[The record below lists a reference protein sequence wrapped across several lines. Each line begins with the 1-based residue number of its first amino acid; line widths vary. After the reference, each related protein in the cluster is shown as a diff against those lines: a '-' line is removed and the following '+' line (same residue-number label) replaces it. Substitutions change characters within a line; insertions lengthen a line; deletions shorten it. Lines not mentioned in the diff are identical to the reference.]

1 MLRQVQVLLK
11 QQRGALLALTGILL
25 PSVICFSALAVDL
38 SYIYTNKEHM
48 QNAVDAAALAGAS
61 QLSLTTSD
69 DASAR
74 QLAQDYINYNNEN
87 PDNVPDSNIII
98 NHYPTDKYSTIQ
110 VVETRDVPLYF
121 MRYLLKPVGIT
132 SMRVSVTATAKA
144 IPGEE
149 KKNYDLKNNPLFKY
163 AVIANKIDYSKTL
176 FNGSTKLSGPDFT
189 GYNQRY
195 KDYYHKDPTNYNY
208 YLDYYLT
215 HGTYPSYTDWRGRTY
230 YYDETSYNTNMEGYY
245 HYNYYYDLR
254 YASSTK
260 VSATIVGKY
269 NTFGNRDY
277 LGDDDGNSYFL
288 GNNNIDTRLSSTN
301 SNVSDL
307 ITLLNSLLPDSY
319 ADSFLQSSPTIQR
332 YQSYMQDGV
341 YFNTSTDAVTVNFKY
356 NNPIDNPENPYYQL
370 NKVHEGGSAIIGG
383 VKYSVIISN
392 GDITTLNVDN
402 QNSTDNTNTY
412 NEPVLLISINGNV
425 TIDEDT
431 PHHHFNGIVYAPK
444 GTVTVKTPYDGSI
457 VAKNVTYAPYYWP
470 GALSPVSGDS
480 SYFGITDRYKE
491 YEAVYYGGDY
501 TKGSVMLIK

>member
-1 MLRQVQVLLK
+1 MLRQVQALLK

-38 SYIYTNKEHM
+38 SYIYTHKEHM

-61 QLSLTTSD
+61 KLTLTTSN
-69 DASAR
+69 DAAAR
-74 QLAQDYINYNNEN
+74 QFAQDYIDYNNEDR
-87 PDNVPDSNIII
+87 DNVPDSNIII
-98 NHYPTDKYSTIQ
+98 KHYAADKYSTIQ
-110 VVETRDVPLYF
+110 VIETRDVPLYL
-121 MRYLLKPVGIT
+121 MRYLLKPAGIT

-149 KKNYDLKNNPLFKY
+149 KKDYDLKNNPLFKY
-163 AVIANKIDYSKTL
+163 AVIANKINYSRTL
-176 FNGSTKLSGPDFT
+176 FNGSSKLKGPNFSD
-189 GYNQRY
+189 YNKRY
-195 KDYYHKDPTNYNY
+195 YDLYHKAPTSYNH

-215 HGTYPSYTDWRGRTY
+215 YGKYPTYTDWWGTHT
-230 YYDETSYNTNMEGYY
+230 YDEYTYNYYMEATN
-245 HYNYYYDLR
+245 HYSYYYDLR
-254 YASSTK
+254 YASSNKT
-260 VSATIVGKY
+260 SATIIGKY
-269 NTFGNRDY
+269 NTSGNWDYWGYQDGSYDY
-277 LGDDDGNSYFL
+277 LGK
-288 GNNNIDTRLSSTN
+288 NNIDTRLSATN

-307 ITLLNSLLPDSY
+307 ITLLNNLLPASY
-319 ADSFLQSSPTIQR
+319 ADSFLQSSPTIKS

-341 YFNTSTDAVTVNFKY
+341 YFNTSIDAVSVNFKY

-370 NKVHEGGSAIIGG
+370 DKIHEGGSTTINGT
-383 VKYSVIISN
+383 KYSVIISN
-392 GDITTLNVDN
+392 GDINTMNVDN

-470 GALSPVSGDS
+470 GELSPVYGDD
-480 SYFGITDRYKE
+480 SYFGIKDTYKE
-491 YEAVYYGGDY
+491 YKAVYYGGDY
-501 TKGSVMLIK
+501 TKASVILIK